1 MTNASTARQRSFT
14 PGRDE
19 ARFELAHGL
28 PSPMDWRSEA
38 RRALA
43 PARLGIDGHGRI
55 VRIGGAPTGFL
66 LDPLMSGRQVYIRD
80 EYGTRYWLGSP
91 DRLRAVV
98 HWLLSCP
105 T

>member
-1 MTNASTARQRSFT
+1 MTNASTARQQSFT
-14 PGRDE
+14 SGEDE

-28 PSPMDWRSEA
+28 PPPRDWRSEA

-43 PARLGIDGHGRI
+43 PVRLGIDGTGRI

-80 EYGTRYWLGSP
+80 ECGTRYWLGSP

-98 HWLLSCP
+98 RWLLS
-105 T
+105 